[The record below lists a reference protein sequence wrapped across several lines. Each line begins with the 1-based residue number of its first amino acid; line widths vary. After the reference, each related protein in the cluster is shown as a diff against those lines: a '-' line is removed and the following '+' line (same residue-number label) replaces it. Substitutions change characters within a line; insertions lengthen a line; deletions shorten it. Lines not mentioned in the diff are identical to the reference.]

1 MNGDGIKDFII
12 GAFGATVNGQNNAGK
27 TYIVF
32 GTNQGFPANFN
43 LANLN
48 GNNGFAVTGTNTFDY
63 AGLFATGIGDING
76 DRIDD
81 ILISAPGPLGGTP
94 GKSYVIYGRTTGFSP
109 NL

>member
-1 MNGDGIKDFII
+1 M
-12 GAFGATVNGQNNAGK
+12 
-27 TYIVF
+27 
-32 GTNQGFPANFN
+32 
-43 LANLN
+43 N